1 MRAFGLVSLVVS
13 LVAGLYLAAAQMSST
28 GAGGPSGNKAK
39 QDAAVVAATFTA
51 RQGEAALEAYRR
63 TTGSYAGASLA
74 GVPGVQLLRADATSF
89 CLKMH
94 VAGYD
99 LYDQGPGGEVGPQP
113 CP

>member
-1 MRAFGLVSLVVS
+1 VRAFGLLSIVVC

-28 GAGGPSGNKAK
+28 GTGSPAGNKEK

-51 RQGEAALEAYRR
+51 HQGEAVLEAYHQS
-63 TTGSYAGASLA
+63 TGSYAGASLA
-74 GVPGVQLLRADATSF
+74 GVSGVQLLRADATSF

-99 LYDQGPGGEVGPQP
+99 LYDQGPGGEVGAQA
-113 CP
+113 CA